1 MQAQVIISMKMYF
14 DLLIIIGTKIVVFPN
29 GPAKCNEFLKKV
41 NEFLKPEIQTI
52 VTKCNTVR
60 MWVTH
65 SIPKIEDGNNFGVQ
79 IQVCFGKKVLR

>member
-1 MQAQVIISMKMYF
+1 MNCLTLITIIVCVISFI
-14 DLLIIIGTKIVVFPN
+14 LIGTKVVVFPN
-29 GPAKCNEFLKKV
+29 GPAKCNEFLKRV
-41 NEFLKPEIQTI
+41 NEFLKPEIRTI

-79 IQVCFGKKVLR
+79 IQVCFVITFA